1 MAPLSDSDR
10 LRAAWRA
17 LAGDGE
23 SEGWRT
29 IPIELDAP
37 CRLLAGRHFPG
48 NEEAVLIGFRSIRIP
63 PDSHLPH
70 ARGFRV
76 TRIGRE
82 VLGGT
87 HVWLSLW
94 REPTGSIELFAMMAG
109 DVVAMLEACSTS
121 GEGGLFQRFLGRI
134 GAWQD
139 FMERGRDGL
148 LGPEAEVGLYGELV
162 VIKALLGAGIPATP
176 AMNAWQGP
184 LDGLQDFIVGTGAIE
199 VKTTVAVNSF
209 PATIVSL
216 EQLDES
222 LKQPLFLAAVRL
234 SLGNS
239 GKPLPEFIAE
249 LRDLLR
255 DEPTALGVFENRLVQ
270 AGFLDALADRYTRRF
285 ALAGTTILPVDGKF
299 PRLTRC
305 NVDAVI
311 RRARYELDL
320 DLVSVAGIE
329 LSRALEQLGAI

>member
-1 MAPLSDSDR
+1 V
-10 LRAAWRA
+10 
-17 LAGDGE
+17 
-23 SEGWRT
+23 
-29 IPIELDAP
+29 I
-37 CRLLAGRHFPG
+37 
-48 NEEAVLIGFRSIRIP
+48 
-63 PDSHLPH
+63 
-70 ARGFRV
+70 
-76 TRIGRE
+76 RIGRE

-94 REPTGSIELFAMMAG
+94 RQPSGSIELFAMMAG

-121 GEGGLFQRFLGRI
+121 GEEDLFQRFLGRI
-134 GAWQD
+134 RAWQD
-139 FMERGRDGL
+139 FMERGTDGL

-162 VIKALLGAGIPATP
+162 VIKALLGAGIPATL
-176 AMNAWQGP
+176 AMDAWQGP
-184 LDGLQDFIVGTGAIE
+184 LDGLQDFTVGTGAIE

-234 SLGNS
+234 SLGSS
-239 GKPLPEFIAE
+239 GKTLPEYVAE

-255 DEPTALGVFENRLVQ
+255 DEALALGAFENRLLQ
-270 AGFLDALADRYTRRF
+270 AGFLNALADRYTRRF
-285 ALAGTTILPVDGKF
+285 ALAGTTILPIDGKF

-305 NVDAVI
+305 NVHAVI
-311 RRARYELDL
+311 RKARYELDL
-320 DLVSVAGIE
+320 DLVSVAGVE